1 MNALTFRPIGEV
13 AAFVVE
19 KNRFLRALD
28 HWSKQEPDAFPVN
41 SPPVGALRPSDTD
54 ENEILAR
61 TFKAIALAGFPTRRM
76 VLLMA
81 AIEVHERRCAIAWD
95 HVKANPNPRSTA
107 PRDGYSA
114 LRPYEAMIGV
124 LRDWLEALHDAATE
138 AEP

>member
-1 MNALTFRPIGEV
+1 MDALTFRPVGEV
-13 AAFVVE
+13 AAFAVQ
-19 KNRFLRALD
+19 KAAFLRALD
-28 HWSKQEPDAFPVN
+28 EWSTRPADAFPMN
-41 SPPVGALRPSDTD
+41 SPPVGALRPADTD

-61 TFKAIALAGFPTRRM
+61 AFKAVALAGFPTRRM
-76 VLLMA
+76 VLLMT
-81 AIEVHERRCAIAWD
+81 AIAIHERRFALAWD

-107 PRDGYSA
+107 PRDGYAA